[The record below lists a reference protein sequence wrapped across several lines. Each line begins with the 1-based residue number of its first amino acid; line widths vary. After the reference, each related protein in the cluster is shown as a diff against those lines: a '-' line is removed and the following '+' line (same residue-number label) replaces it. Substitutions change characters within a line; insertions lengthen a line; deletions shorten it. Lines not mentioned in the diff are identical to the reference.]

1 MALPP
6 VLSRIIEWLRA
17 GYPEGVPDVDY
28 LPLFALLGSELTNDE
43 VNAIADELANGSKP
57 ESADTIRKAIA
68 SVTDHKPT
76 DADVNR
82 VRARLAAGGWPLAK
96 PTLAHWPDS

>member
-6 VLSRIIEWLRA
+6 LLNKIVEWLRA

-28 LPLFALLGSELTNDE
+28 LPLFALLGSQLTNEE
-43 VNAIADELANGSKP
+43 VAAIAKELETESKP
-57 ESADTIRKAIA
+57 ESAEAIRHAITA
-68 SVTDHKPT
+68 VTDHQAN

-82 VRARLAAGGWPLAK
+82 VRARLAGAGWPLAK
-96 PTLAHWPDS
+96 PSLEHWPNP

>member
-6 VLSRIIEWLRA
+6 VLSSIVGWLRA

-28 LPLFALLGSELTNDE
+28 IPLFALL
-43 VNAIADELANGSKP
+43 
-57 ESADTIRKAIA
+57 A
-68 SVTDHKPT
+68 SQLT
-76 DADVNR
+76 DAEVAEIAAELQSATDPHSAEAIREAIVKTTNSKALDSDVAR

-96 PTLAHWPDS
+96 PHHV